1 MHPTD
6 RHNQRGAANLSSA
19 RRAVPA
25 SASSWGGRLEGGV
38 GLRVGGD
45 ASALGEAVAVG
56 ARRGMRA
63 GRARWRSAGSARAP
77 STDVRM
83 ARVCVEGASLSQGA
97 RFRAERGGAFRFVK
111 ARKSDSLVTP
121 NDEPKGRSP
130 RFHRAPRPPSPP
142 STPNAGRRATANPGA
157 GGAPRCPCR
166 ARPRER
172 QSVAPGCGRRVC
184 VCRAERRAVRP
195 RQGAERVVLDAR
207 VWVEGGRLPGPPAG
221 TWAARTQKSWSL
233 GALRPRLP
241 PASRA
246 LWPELTP
253 STASVIS
260 SAPACGH
267 AMTAEAPGGVVRP
280 RCVFALS
287 KTSPTL
293 ARPPPLHPTARPRAQ
308 PHRRRAHHRGP
319 AGRHR

>member
-1 MHPTD
+1 M
-6 RHNQRGAANLSSA
+6 
-19 RRAVPA
+19 
-25 SASSWGGRLEGGV
+25 
-38 GLRVGGD
+38 
-45 ASALGEAVAVG
+45 
-56 ARRGMRA
+56 
-63 GRARWRSAGSARAP
+63 
-77 STDVRM
+77 
-83 ARVCVEGASLSQGA
+83 
-97 RFRAERGGAFRFVK
+97 
-111 ARKSDSLVTP
+111 
-121 NDEPKGRSP
+121 
-130 RFHRAPRPPSPP
+130 
-142 STPNAGRRATANPGA
+142 
-157 GGAPRCPCR
+157 
-166 ARPRER
+166 
-172 QSVAPGCGRRVC
+172 
-184 VCRAERRAVRP
+184 
-195 RQGAERVVLDAR
+195 LDAR

-293 ARPPPLHPTARPRAQ
+293 ARPPPPSTPQLVHALNPTAAERTTEALLADIDSVQ
-308 PHRRRAHHRGP
+308 A
-319 AGRHR
+319 ALAEAEEEVS